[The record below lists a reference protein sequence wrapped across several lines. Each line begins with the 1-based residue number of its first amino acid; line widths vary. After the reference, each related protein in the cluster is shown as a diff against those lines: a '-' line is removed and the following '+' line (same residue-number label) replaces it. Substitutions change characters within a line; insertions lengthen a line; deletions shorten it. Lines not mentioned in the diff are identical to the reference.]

1 MHPTSVGSLLGPN
14 RGGRFED
21 LANYLKAVG
30 FEEKAFIK
38 LLSGHSPSSGEEE
51 VTFLLLRREAG

>member
-30 FEEKAFIK
+30 FEEKA
-38 LLSGHSPSSGEEE
+38 SSSCYPG
-51 VTFLLLRREAG
+51 THQAREKKK